1 MKKTYIKP
9 TTTVVKTELASA
21 LMDNSVHK
29 DITDVIDPTPDQ
41 SGDYNSGDV
50 LSKEWNASLLWDY
63 SWDDEGEE

>member
-1 MKKTYIKP
+1 MG
-9 TTTVVKTELASA
+9 
-21 LMDNSVHK
+21 NSGHK
-29 DITDVIDPTPDQ
+29 DITDVIDPNPDQ